1 MVENEKHEVEVER
14 AEEDWPN
21 WDELEFLPG
30 IGPRRRSWIVEQL
43 KKETEAKDAA
53 KDD

>member
-1 MVENEKHEVEVER
+1 MKDVKIEVKEV
-14 AEEDWPN
+14 EEDWPD

-30 IGPRRRSWIVEQL
+30 IGYRRRSWIVEQL
-43 KKETEAKDAA
+43 EKETEAKDAT